1 MILSLWC
8 NQMINMDTFLE
19 ILKIILPAFFVFLTA
34 WLVLRTFMNKEADV
48 IRSMLARDAEN
59 RRVDVMK
66 SNNSI
71 TTPMRLKAYE
81 RMAIFCSRIELSNLV
96 SNTETNAQM
105 PAEMYK
111 TILINTVEAEFNHN
125 VTQQVYMTDE
135 LWNIILLA
143 KKEVTQICQKLFAD
157 LERKYADESLK
168 GVPSSKEFLDAMV
181 EYLKST
187 PQIGSKQALNSIRK
201 EVSVLFA

>member
-1 MILSLWC
+1 
-8 NQMINMDTFLE
+8 MDTFLE
-19 ILKIILPAFFVFLTA
+19 ILKIILPAFLVFLTA

-48 IRSMLARDAEN
+48 VRSMLARDAEN
-59 RRVDVMK
+59 RRVEVMK
-66 SNNSI
+66 SNASI

-96 SNTETNAQM
+96 SNSETNAQM

-157 LERKYADESLK
+157 LERKYADESLR
-168 GVPSSKEFLDAMV
+168 GHPSSKEFLDAMV
-181 EYLKST
+181 EYLKTT